1 MTVEE
6 LIEDLRSRL
15 VRAKEQTEEK
25 AKEARFD
32 GMHTETARLNGK
44 AEGLGLAI
52 DYLRSYP

>member
-15 VRAKEQTEEK
+15 VRAKEQIEEK

-32 GMHTETARLNGK
+32 EMHTEHARLNGK